1 MPKDPSGAFRYYENR
16 RSTRY
21 KTDRFVVI
29 QFQGH
34 RVTGMCVD
42 YSEDGFGA
50 IIEHDLPVGEMMS
63 VEFRVTGREVTPL
76 HVKTIFR
83 KYSRYGFEF
92 IAPEHSKRQIIAE
105 FFWESLE
112 GDY

>member
-1 MPKDPSGAFRYYENR
+1 MPKDLSGALSYSENR

-29 QFQGH
+29 QFQGR

-42 YSEDGFGA
+42 YNEDGFGA
-50 IIEHDLPVGEMMS
+50 IIETDLPVGAMMA
-63 VEFRVTGREVTPL
+63 VEFRVAGREVTPL
-76 HVKTIFR
+76 QVKTIYR

-92 IAPEHSKRQIIAE
+92 IAPEHSKRQIIAD
-105 FFWESLE
+105 FFRESLE

>member
-1 MPKDPSGAFRYYENR
+1 MPRDASGACHSFETR
-16 RSTRY
+16 RSVRY
-21 KTDRFVVI
+21 KTDSFVVI
-29 QFQGH
+29 QFQGR

-42 YSEDGFGA
+42 YGEDGFGA
-50 IIEHDLPVGEMMS
+50 IIEDDLPVGKMMS

-76 HVKTIFR
+76 QVKTIFR

-105 FFWESLE
+105 FFRESLE